1 MEVKIGDLIKWG
13 GLFVDDE
20 YLEGEN
26 YVSYIYEDDGLLWMV
41 LDNGK
46 KWILKNLK
54 NPTSIPPC
62 GWEII
67 EKK

>member
-13 GLFVDDE
+13 GLFSCDE
-20 YLEGEN
+20 YLYGEN
-26 YVSYIYEDDGLLWMV
+26 HVADIYEDNGFLWMV

-46 KWILKNLK
+46 EWILKNLK
-54 NPTSIPPC
+54 NPSSIPPC
-62 GWEII
+62 GWKII